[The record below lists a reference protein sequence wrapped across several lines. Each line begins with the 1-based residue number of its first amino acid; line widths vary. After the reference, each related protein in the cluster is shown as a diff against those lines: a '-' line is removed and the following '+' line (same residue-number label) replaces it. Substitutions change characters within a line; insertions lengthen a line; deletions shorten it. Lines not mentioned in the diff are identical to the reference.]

1 MVTTTSDIF
10 AVIIV
15 VVTTPSNNFTFLFV
29 FYVFA
34 LTLFSFVHC
43 WISFLLLQYLFH
55 SPLNNINSNLVEFVL
70 RAEIQSDNVRVIL
83 LSNFKFTDLIF
94 RYLNLKSSEK
104 TTRLLK
110 GKLLLE
116 TDGLKQA
123 VGVQM
128 HL

>member
-1 MVTTTSDIF
+1 MVTTTADVF
-10 AVIIV
+10 VIIV
-15 VVTTPSNNFTFLFV
+15 IVTTPSNSFAFLFI

-34 LTLFSFVHC
+34 LPWLSLVHC
-43 WISFLLLQYLFH
+43 WISFLFLQYLFH
-55 SPLNNINSNLVEFVL
+55 SPLNHINSNLVELVF

-83 LSNFKFTDLIF
+83 LSNFKFTDFIF
-94 RYLNLKSSEK
+94 RYLNLKSGEK

-123 VGVQM
+123 VGVQV